1 MTDMSVRE
9 KRKKETR
16 QLLMAAAVRTFHE
29 KGIHDTRVSDVV
41 SRAGVAQGT
50 FYNHFLSKEALFK
63 AIADEYMAH
72 YGQLFHQHA
81 DGLFEDGGLDA
92 MITDFSGFLRQLFIS
107 CRDNIATARLVFGE
121 GAGSSGPYQEICD
134 AVIRRFVE
142 LVKGVLDK
150 GRDRGVL
157 RVEDT
162 ELAAAMIFGMFQ
174 RCMFYFLLTRK
185 EFDVDRI
192 EKGMTAFLLG
202 GLGVRLDNL

>member
-1 MTDMSVRE
+1 MSVRE
-9 KRKKETR
+9 KKKTETR
-16 QLLMAAAVRTFHE
+16 QVLMASAVRVFHE
-29 KGIHDTRVSDVV
+29 KGISDTRVSDIV

-50 FYNHFLSKEALFK
+50 FYNYFPSKEALFK
-63 AIADEYMAH
+63 AMAEEYMAH
-72 YGQLFHQHA
+72 YGELFHQHA
-81 DGLFEDGGLDA
+81 DGLFEDGGVET

-134 AVIRRFVE
+134 AVIRRFIE

-150 GRDRGVL
+150 GRDRGIL

-162 ELAAAMIFGMFQ
+162 ELAAAMVFGMFQ

-185 EFDVDRI
+185 SFDVDRI

-202 GLGVRLDNL
+202 GLGVRFDDL

>member
-9 KRKKETR
+9 KKKTETR
-16 QLLMAAAVRTFHE
+16 QLLMASAVRVFHE
-29 KGIHDTRVSDVV
+29 NGIHDTRVSDIV

-50 FYNHFLSKEALFK
+50 FYNYFPSKEALFR
-63 AIADEYMAH
+63 AMAEEYMAH
-72 YGQLFHQHA
+72 YGELFHRHA
-81 DGLFEDGGLDA
+81 DGLFEDGGVDA
-92 MITDFSGFLRQLFIS
+92 MITDFGGFLRQLFLS

-134 AVIRRFVE
+134 TVIRRFVE
-142 LVKGVLDK
+142 LIQGVLDK

-185 EFDVDRI
+185 DFDVDRI
-192 EKGMTAFLLG
+192 ERGMTAFLFG
-202 GLGVRLDNL
+202 GLGVRLDAL